1 MERKKVCKKKVETKS
16 RDPYKRR
23 KETEM
28 VKIIQEIQSGM
39 IGVRAACRK
48 YGLCR
53 KTLRHWIT
61 RLSVLKLGDEL
72 SDQLLSGMT
81 EDQKSKAIEK
91 KVKELT
97 EALELARLK
106 IDSLETMIKVTE
118 EDLHI
123 KIRKKAGTKQS
134 RE

>member
-1 MERKKVCKKKVETKS
+1 
-16 RDPYKRR
+16 
-23 KETEM
+23 
-28 VKIIQEIQSGM
+28 
-39 IGVRAACRK
+39 
-48 YGLCR
+48 
-53 KTLRHWIT
+53 
-61 RLSVLKLGDEL
+61 
-72 SDQLLSGMT
+72 MT

-97 EALELARLK
+97 KALELARLK

-134 RE
+134 KE

>member
-1 MERKKVCKKKVETKS
+1 MKEKKAKKKKIYARS

-23 KETEM
+23 DECEMIKIVKEIHSR
-28 VKIIQEIQSGM
+28 V
-39 IGVRAACRK
+39 IGIRAASLK

-53 KTLRHWIT
+53 KTLRLWIT
-61 RLSVLKLGDEL
+61 RLSVRNFGDEL
-72 SDQLLSGMT
+72 SDQLLSSMT

-97 EALELARLK
+97 KALELARLK

-134 RE
+134 KD